1 MGHVRLPEC
10 IFILNVCVCVTCLFA
25 VLEQMELL
33 CCTSTI
39 VSTLN
44 GLTWGFVHTWKKH
57 LFQFHSR
64 KPWGFSHFCP
74 RQELILEKRFT
85 YDQHVPK
92 ISGSQFLEEQ
102 IRRIHPRCHVF
113 GHTHVGWD
121 TSIAPELRMDNRIF
135 CWFLLLSSSIYIY
148 ISKSSTAF
156 FFALCLVWALHC
168 QAQNRF
174 M

>member
-1 MGHVRLPEC
+1 M
-10 IFILNVCVCVTCLFA
+10 
-25 VLEQMELL
+25 
-33 CCTSTI
+33 
-39 VSTLN
+39 
-44 GLTWGFVHTWKKH
+44 
-57 LFQFHSR
+57 
-64 KPWGFSHFCP
+64 
-74 RQELILEKRFT
+74 EKRFT

-121 TSIAPELRMDNRIF
+121 TSIAPELRMDNMIF
-135 CWFLLLSSSIYIY
+135 VVLIAFFFY

-156 FFALCLVWALHC
+156 VYLFFALCLVRALPVSSKKH
-168 QAQNRF
+168 RL

>member
-1 MGHVRLPEC
+1 
-10 IFILNVCVCVTCLFA
+10 
-25 VLEQMELL
+25 MEFL

-121 TSIAPELRMDNRIF
+121 TSIASELRMDNRIF
-135 CWFLLLSSSIYIY
+135 CWFLLLSSSIYP
-148 ISKSSTAF
+148 KAQRP
-156 FFALCLVWALHC
+156 FFALCLVWALC
-168 QAQNRF
+168 RLMMRTPVTFPQCGLWMPLDLLTVRPRS
-174 M
+174 